1 MSATACVADSGHQTN
16 ERNPNPNPKLKSPAL
31 GLGLPS
37 RTPRAHASRTRPR
50 RPPPSRTAAASA
62 ALARLVGGGKAARGS
77 KRVFGCQEA
86 DAPAPPASSPSARHT
101 RARDASHA
109 RTGGTGERHGRVRG
123 CCGGQGALPRA
134 HPQNTG
140 WRPSRVAGAS
150 RRPAPAAAREG
161 ARGVARGG
169 WGSGCAWPTSVRLRV
184 ALSMV
189 IFTRQGTIVL
199 LSPLFTLRL
208 DSTKALLR
216 APLAQRPLALG
227 GTGVLCLYI
236 HSGAA
241 RLPGSGMHNAPLYQC
256 APRCCCLYSR
266 SR

>member
-1 MSATACVADSGHQTN
+1 MCQ
-16 ERNPNPNPKLKSPAL
+16 
-31 GLGLPS
+31 
-37 RTPRAHASRTRPR
+37 PR
-50 RPPPSRTAAASA
+50 RAPPWRGWWGAARQRAAPNAFWVSRGRCSRTASVLSLSAPHARARRLSRTNGWHGRAAW
-62 ALARLVGGGKAARGS
+62 
-77 KRVFGCQEA
+77 
-86 DAPAPPASSPSARHT
+86 PSARLLRRRKVFLSAPTPKTQAGGLRASQAPHGAQPQPR
-101 RARDASHA
+101 RARA
-109 RTGGTGERHGRVRG
+109 RVGWRAGVGGA
-123 CCGGQGALPRA
+123 GALGPPRSA
-134 HPQNTG
+134 
-140 WRPSRVAGAS
+140 
-150 RRPAPAAAREG
+150 
-161 ARGVARGG
+161 
-169 WGSGCAWPTSVRLRV
+169 LRV

-189 IFTRQGTIVL
+189 IFTRRGTTVL